1 MDMEVLFKWY
11 STCFASVK
19 PEFKP
24 QTHKK
29 KKITASKEMK
39 LWPTEN

>member
-29 KKITASKEMK
+29 KKITEIKEMK